1 MLLTPSSHGERRQLT
16 VMFSDLVGSTELSAQ
31 LDPEDVHDIV
41 TQYHQVATNAV
52 NRFQGHVSQYMGDGI
67 LVLFGYPQ
75 AHENDAERAA
85 LAGLA
90 LLEDMQKLNRELEK
104 KYKRTL
110 SVRIGIHTGE
120 VMIGTKSG
128 DSNNL
133 FGETPNVAARVQSSA
148 EPNSVCISAS
158 THRLVSG
165 FFVVEDMGPHILKG
179 VPDPLELFRVIRATG
194 VRGRLHNASA
204 SARTPFIGRE
214 KERNILMSRWVQAQ
228 KGHGQLVMLSGEA
241 GMGKSR
247 LLQQFKADLGN
258 IPHTWVEGES
268 SPYEQDT
275 PFAPTLDLVSN
286 AFHWTADTSPAE
298 KIDGL
303 ENAFALVGVD
313 PARSVPL
320 LASLFGIEL
329 PSGRFPPLLLSA
341 EQQRAQLLQ
350 TLVDWVIGSA
360 RLQATV
366 LVVEDL
372 HFADPSTLEEFLMLS
387 EQIENVP
394 VLLIFTSRP
403 RFKPPWPTKSFH
415 TLMTLNRLDQDNVRE
430 MIEALLGKLLPPETV
445 TALVERTDGVPLFAE
460 ELSNAI
466 AENRTPS
473 SIERQIPST
482 LQDLLMARLD
492 FLGPV
497 KEIAQIGSVL
507 GRDFSYSLIALI
519 AGQPEHDLQMALA
532 RLGESGL
539 VIVKESSGETL
550 FTFKHALVQEAA
562 YGSLLKSRRRELHRA
577 VAKALKENF
586 SELVKTRP
594 ELLAQHLTQAG
605 DTEPAVEAWQAA
617 GERAAKRAALTEA
630 MQHLNKALEL
640 LNTLP
645 ESDERDLMELPIQ
658 LTLGNVLT
666 ALKGF
671 GSQEKMQTFDR
682 ARQLSEK
689 LGTSTQF
696 LIVLLGL
703 WGTTNS
709 RSEITASREISNEFL
724 RLAEKDGGSMMLSW
738 AHESQAVEAYAQG
751 DFMSVGK
758 HFALMQKFYSLDEQ
772 SWAPF
777 DPLVTTSIHA
787 SLSLWQLGLADSAR
801 ELVRKQYAH
810 AQELSPTNLA
820 MAHLGACSLY
830 MNLEEPAVV
839 LEHADAMWQIGVDQ
853 ELADYRAWAN
863 LYRGISWIQQGQ
875 HERGIT
881 LLAQAVGEYLATG
894 TQSSLAEYL
903 SYLAQGYAG
912 MGALDEA
919 LVAIQNAFG
928 ATPEEK
934 MHLPKL
940 HRVHADILRQQ
951 PNADLELVESTYR
964 EAIEISQKFGAL
976 TQELQ
981 AVTHL
986 GRWLLSCGRGA
997 EALRMLAPLY
1007 AKFSEGFDTVTLRE
1021 AKEFM
1026 DEIS

>member
-1 MLLTPSSHGERRQLT
+1 MLSNPSPHGERRQLT

-31 LDPEDVHDIV
+31 LDPEDLHDII
-41 TQYHQVATNAV
+41 TQYHQTATNAV

-67 LVLFGYPQ
+67 LALFGFPQ

-90 LLEDMQKLNRELEK
+90 LLEDMQKLNKELEK
-104 KYKRTL
+104 KYKRGL

-120 VMIGTKSG
+120 VMIGTKAG
-128 DSNNL
+128 ETNNL

-148 EPNSVCISAS
+148 EPNSVCISAA
-158 THRLVSG
+158 THRLISG

-179 VPDPLELFRVIRATG
+179 VPDPVELFRVVRATG

-204 SARTPFIGRE
+204 SARTAFVGRE

-247 LLQQFKADLGN
+247 LLQQFQADLGN
-258 IPHTWVEGES
+258 IPHTWIEGES

-275 PFAPTLDLVSN
+275 PFAPTLDLISN

-298 KIDGL
+298 KVDGL
-303 ENAFALVGVD
+303 ENAFALVGLD

-387 EQIENVP
+387 EQIEDVP

-430 MIEALLGKLLPPETV
+430 MIETLLGKLLPAETV

-466 AENRTPS
+466 AENRTPT

-497 KEIAQIGSVL
+497 KEIAQIGSVI
-507 GRDFSYSLIALI
+507 GRDFSYSLIVRI
-519 AGQPEHDLQMALA
+519 AGLPEDDLQMALA

-539 VIVKESSGETL
+539 VIIKETPGEML

-562 YGSLLKSRRRELHRA
+562 YSSLLKSRRRELHRA
-577 VAKALKENF
+577 VATTLRENF
-586 SELVKTRP
+586 SDLAKARP

-605 DTEPAVEAWQAA
+605 DTEQAVEAWQAA
-617 GERAAKRAALTEA
+617 GERAAQRAALTEA

-640 LNTLP
+640 LNSLP
-645 ESDERDLMELPIQ
+645 ESDERDFMELPIQ

-671 GSQEKMQTFDR
+671 GSEEKMQTFAR
-682 ARQLSEK
+682 ARQISEK
-689 LGTSTQF
+689 QGTTTQF
-696 LIVLLGL
+696 LIILLGL
-703 WGTTNS
+703 WGTANS
-709 RSEITASREISNEFL
+709 RSEIIASREISKEFL
-724 RLAEKDGGSMMLSW
+724 RLAEKDGGSMMLTW
-738 AHESQAVEAYAQG
+738 AHESQAIEAFAQG
-751 DFMSVGK
+751 DFVAVEE
-758 HFALMQKFYSLDEQ
+758 HFGLMNKYYVKDEQ

-777 DPLVTTSIHA
+777 DPFVTTSIHG
-787 SLSLWQLGLADSAR
+787 SLALWQRGLIDQAR
-801 ELVRKQYAH
+801 ERIRKQYIH
-810 AQELSPTNLA
+810 AQEVPVTNVA
-820 MAHLGACSLY
+820 MAHLGACSLHIRI
-830 MNLEEPAVV
+830 EDPARVM
-839 LEHADAMWQIGVDQ
+839 EHADAMYQIGVDQ
-853 ELADYRAWAN
+853 QLPDYQAWAN
-863 LYRGISWIQQGQ
+863 LYRGIALIQQGQ
-875 HERGIT
+875 HEQGVT
-881 LLAQAVGEYLATG
+881 QLASAVGEYLATG
-894 TQSSLAEYL
+894 THSSLGEYL
-903 SYLAQGYAG
+903 AYLAEGYAG
-912 MGALDEA
+912 MGNTEQALTT
-919 LVAIQNAFG
+919 IQNAFG

-934 MHLPKL
+934 VQLPNL
-940 HRVHADILRQQ
+940 HRVHGDILWQQ
-951 PNADLELVESTYR
+951 PNADLELVEAAYR
-964 EAIEISQKFGAL
+964 ESIEVSQKFGAL
-976 TQELQ
+976 THELK

-986 GRWLLSCGRGA
+986 GRLLRSQGRGA
-997 EALRMLAPLY
+997 EALAMLAPLY
-1007 AKFSEGFDTVTLRE
+1007 EKFSEGFDTVTLRE
-1021 AKEFM
+1021 AKELL